1 MKGRIIS
8 IRLIFKNQF
17 YPFKFFIME
26 TIQKKSA
33 SFKGI
38 KSAGWVIVICFIVA
52 VLIFHF
58 VLGNPSNFMNNDPN
72 NHPLPGNFLGTIYK
86 GGFIVPVIYIKGLLI
101 FNSNNGVKWYE

>member
-1 MKGRIIS
+1 
-8 IRLIFKNQF
+8 
-17 YPFKFFIME
+17 ME

-72 NHPLPGNFLGTIYK
+72 NHPLPGTSSVLS
-86 GGFIVPVIYIKGLLI
+86 IKVDSSFRLFKL
-101 FNSNNGVKWYE
+101 SC

>member
-1 MKGRIIS
+1 
-8 IRLIFKNQF
+8 
-17 YPFKFFIME
+17 ME

-72 NHPLPGNFLGTIYK
+72 NLRCQGTSSVLSTK
-86 GGFIVPVIYIKGLLI
+86 VDSSFRLFRL
-101 FNSNNGVKWYE
+101 SC

>member
-1 MKGRIIS
+1 
-8 IRLIFKNQF
+8 
-17 YPFKFFIME
+17 ME

-58 VLGNPSNFMNNDPN
+58 VLGNPSNFM
-72 NHPLPGNFLGTIYK
+72 LTLK
-86 GGFIVPVIYIKGLLI
+86 LLWLLAI
-101 FNSNNGVKWYE
+101 